1 MDKFLKL
8 LVIAAST
15 AAIAAGAYRLLI
27 EMGIAGSD
35 TTAVTEA
42 QCAEHDGYRNQRDNG
57 GNTTKL
63 PNQILTDAILRTCER
78 QGIKLSKPAPQ
89 ALAK

>member
-1 MDKFLKL
+1 MDNVLKL
-8 LVIAAST
+8 LVGTASV
-15 AAIAAGAYRLLI
+15 AI
-27 EMGIAGSD
+27 IAGIGYYFYNQMPPAKAD
-35 TTAVTEA
+35 ATIVTEA